1 MLIPE
6 PQAQELD
13 YKREDYH
20 AIHYVAGKPNVN
32 AWKHVEGPVKRFKPQ
47 REPDFHDFK
56 LPKPRDKHENAES
69 DTANVLQTPDTLKA

>member
-13 YKREDYH
+13 DEREDYH
-20 AIHYVAGKPNVN
+20 AIHYVAGKPDAD

-47 REPDFHDFK
+47 REPKLDDFK
-56 LPKPRDKHENAES
+56 LPKPRDKHENAEG
-69 DTANVLQTPDTLKA
+69 DTANVLQMFKAS